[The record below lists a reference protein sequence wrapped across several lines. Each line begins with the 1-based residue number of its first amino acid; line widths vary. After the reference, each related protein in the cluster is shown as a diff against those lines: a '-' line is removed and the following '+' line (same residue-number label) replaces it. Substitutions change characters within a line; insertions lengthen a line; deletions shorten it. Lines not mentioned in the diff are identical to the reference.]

1 MQRYKV
7 KKRPIIGMKTI
18 SNDHLLTSISSN
30 LLAPFANCEIPRR
43 KHKSDQTTKGRAPI
57 DNKNSENAK

>member
-1 MQRYKV
+1 
-7 KKRPIIGMKTI
+7 MKTI
-18 SNDHLLTSISSN
+18 SNDHLLTPISSN

-57 DNKNSENAK
+57 DAKNSENTKKKK